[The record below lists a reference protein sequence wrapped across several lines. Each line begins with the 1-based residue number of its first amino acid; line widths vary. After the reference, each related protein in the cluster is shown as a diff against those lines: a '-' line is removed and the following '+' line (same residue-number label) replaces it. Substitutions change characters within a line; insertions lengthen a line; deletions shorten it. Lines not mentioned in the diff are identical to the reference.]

1 MGTQSTWGQKKL
13 KKMMKLLCLLLALT
27 SLVITAPS
35 CKTSA
40 MCQAC
45 DATTAD
51 KCTKCYNKGNDTTFN
66 ARALATNACANVITT
81 GKIDTCKVY
90 SDASDGLV
98 VTTQECVLCTTASDW
113 MNITFASGVTTAVT
127 CSATSIDPVSTTA
140 CSANP
145 IASCTQQ
152 VCHSDGGTPTLQPLC
167 AMRNTG
173 KAGVI
178 ASTGILAGL
187 GSKACEVTNIIP
199 NCAFHV
205 APAPIDTTNHCYSC
219 LTGYA
224 VASPLIACTA
234 YTTDTNCRVLL
245 ADGACGECVT
255 GYYWNGA
262 ICGLTALV
270 SVLSTMSL
278 AILALLN

>member
-40 MCQAC
+40 TCQAC

-90 SDASDGLV
+90 SGASDGLLF
-98 VTTQECVLCTTASDW
+98 TTQECVLCTTASNW
-113 MNITFASGVTTAVT
+113 LNITSG
-127 CSATSIDPVSTTA
+127 
-140 CSANP
+140 
-145 IASCTQQ
+145 
-152 VCHSDGGTPTLQPLC
+152 
-167 AMRNTG
+167 
-173 KAGVI
+173 
-178 ASTGILAGL
+178 TGITTGL
-187 GSKACEVTNIIP
+187 GSAACVVTDIIT

-205 APAPIDTTNHCYSC
+205 APATIATTNHCYSC
-219 LTGYA
+219 STGYA
-224 VASPLIACTA
+224 VASTLIACTA

-245 ADGACGECVT
+245 VDGACGECVT

>member
-1 MGTQSTWGQKKL
+1 
-13 KKMMKLLCLLLALT
+13 
-27 SLVITAPS
+27 
-35 CKTSA
+35 

-45 DATTAD
+45 DATTAN
-51 KCTKCYNKGNDTTFN
+51 KCTACYNKGNDTTFN

-90 SDASDGLV
+90 SGASDGLLF
-98 VTTQECVLCTTASDW
+98 TTQECVLCTTASDW
-113 MNITFASGVTTAVT
+113 LNITSGTGITTAVT
-127 CSATSIDPVSTTA
+127 CSATAIEPSPGTDCATITD
-140 CSANP
+140 
-145 IASCTQQ
+145 CTQN
-152 VCHSDGGTPTLQPLC
+152 VCHSTGASPATYTPLC
-167 AMRNTG
+167 AMCATG
-173 KAGVI
+173 KAGVT
-178 ASTGILAGL
+178 AGTGLHTGL
-187 GSKACEVTNIIP
+187 GSEACLTTNAIT

-205 APAPIDTTNHCYSC
+205 VSADATAVNNCYSC
-219 LTGYA
+219 STGYA
-224 VASPLIACTA
+224 VASTLLTCTA

>member
-1 MGTQSTWGQKKL
+1 
-13 KKMMKLLCLLLALT
+13 MMKLLCLLLALT

-51 KCTKCYNKGNDTTFN
+51 KCTGCYNKGNDTTFN

-90 SDASDGLV
+90 SGASDGLLF
-98 VTTQECVLCTTASDW
+98 TTQECVLCTTASNW
-113 MNITFASGVTTAVT
+113 LNITSGTGITTAVT
-127 CSATSIDPVSTTA
+127 CSATKIDPATA
-140 CSANP
+140 CTT
-145 IASCTQQ
+145 ITDCTQN
-152 VCHSDGGTPTLQPLC
+152 VCHSDGASSATYVPLC
-167 AMRNTG
+167 AMCNTG
-173 KAGVI
+173 KAGLI
-178 ASTGILAGL
+178 ASSGITAGL
-187 GSKACEVTNIIP
+187 GSAACVVTDIIT

-205 APAPIDTTNHCYSC
+205 APATIATTNHCYSC
-219 LTGYA
+219 STGYA
-224 VASPLIACTA
+224 VASTLIACTA

-245 ADGACGECVT
+245 VDGACGECVT

>member
-1 MGTQSTWGQKKL
+1 
-13 KKMMKLLCLLLALT
+13 
-27 SLVITAPS
+27 
-35 CKTSA
+35 

-51 KCTKCYNKGNDTTFN
+51 KCTGCYNKGNDTTFN

-90 SDASDGLV
+90 SGTGDGLV
-98 VTTQECVLCTTASDW
+98 VSTQSCVLCTTASDW
-113 MNITFASGVTTAVT
+113 MNITSATSVTTVVT
-127 CSATSIDPVSTTA
+127 CSATKIEPSTATNCA
-140 CSANP
+140 V
-145 IASCTQQ
+145 ITGCTQN
-152 VCHSDGGTPTLQPLC
+152 VCHSDGASTSTAYGALC
-167 AMRNTG
+167 AMCNSG
-173 KAGVI
+173 KAGET
-178 ASTGILAGL
+178 ASTGLHTGL
-187 GSKACEVTNIIP
+187 GSEACATTNAIT

-205 APAPIDTTNHCYSC
+205 VSADATAVNNCYSC
-219 LTGYA
+219 STGYA
-224 VASPLIACTA
+224 VASTLLTCTA

>member
-1 MGTQSTWGQKKL
+1 
-13 KKMMKLLCLLLALT
+13 
-27 SLVITAPS
+27 
-35 CKTSA
+35 

-51 KCTKCYNKGNDTTFN
+51 KCTGCYNKGNDTTFN

-90 SDASDGLV
+90 SGTGDGLV
-98 VTTQECVLCTTASDW
+98 VSTQSCVLCTTASDW
-113 MNITFASGVTTAVT
+113 MNITFETGVTTAVT
-127 CSATSIDPVSTTA
+127 CSATKIDSGTDCVA
-140 CSANP
+140 
-145 IASCTQQ
+145 IDGCTQN
-152 VCHSDGGTPTLQPLC
+152 VCHSDGAATSTAFRKLC
-167 AMRNTG
+167 AMCNSG

-178 ASTGILAGL
+178 TSSGITAGL
-187 GSKACEVTNIIP
+187 GSAACLTTDIIT

-205 APAPIDTTNHCYSC
+205 APATIATTNHCYSC
-219 LTGYA
+219 STGYA
-224 VASPLIACTA
+224 VASTLIACTA